1 MIEAASCGRPIV
13 AYDIAG
19 CREVVH
25 DGVNGFLV
33 PPGDTDAL
41 EAVTRKLLRDPS
53 NRLAMGRASRRLA
66 VEEFSEAGIFKSIE
80 AIYLEMLDR

>member
-1 MIEAASCGRPIV
+1 MPQVLRCATLVCLPSTYGEGVPKALIKLHSAPIV

-33 PPGDTDAL
+33 PPGDT
-41 EAVTRKLLRDPS
+41 VRWRQ
-53 NRLAMGRASRRLA
+53 
-66 VEEFSEAGIFKSIE
+66 
-80 AIYLEMLDR
+80 